1 MLQEQLLQKNVPA
14 YSVVAGVPAQV
25 IKYRFSKEKID
36 ALMKLNLS
44 NLDEIYI
51 KKHQELF
58 TSELNDNILLKLEND
73 LCENY
78 NES

>member
-1 MLQEQLLQKNVPA
+1 MTFDCGKE
-14 YSVVAGVPAQV
+14 
-25 IKYRFSKEKID
+25 FSNWKSLFNQYNID
-36 ALMKLNLS
+36 ISFVDPGCS